1 MKLSKEELL
10 EKVKVYVGDRTDDET
25 ISLIEDISDSM
36 EVSDGGENWKEKYE
50 ELDNE
55 WREKYIA
62 RFSEP
67 SAVKEDEIEDE
78 LEVEP
83 TESNSFDDLF
93 EEKESE

>member
-36 EVSDGGENWKEKYE
+36 EVADDDENWKEKYE
-50 ELDNE
+50 ELDNQ

-67 SAVKEDEIEDE
+67 SMVKDDGTEPEPEP
-78 LEVEP
+78 LEV
-83 TESNSFDDLF
+83 NSFDDLF
-93 EEKESE
+93 EEKESD